1 MNEINWEEIRKIID
15 DTATKR
21 DRTIRIFISPKTGT
35 SISIEPW
42 PDIDELYQMYQ
53 EGKITFNDFR
63 VRSGLSLIREEDFID
78 SKSRFNLIFEKGE

>member
-1 MNEINWEEIRKIID
+1 MNEINWEELKKLVN
-15 DTATKR
+15 DTAAKR
-21 DRTIRIFISPKTGT
+21 DRKVKIFISTTTGT

-63 VRSGLSLIREEDFID
+63 ARSGLSLIREEDFIN
-78 SKSRFNLIFEKGE
+78 SKSRFNLKFKGE

>member
-1 MNEINWEEIRKIID
+1 MNEINWEEIRKIVD
-15 DTATKR
+15 DTAAKR
-21 DRTIRIFISPKTGT
+21 DRKVKIFISTTAGT

-63 VRSGLSLIREEDFID
+63 ARSGLSLIREEDFIN
-78 SKSRFNLIFEKGE
+78 SKNQFNMKFKGE